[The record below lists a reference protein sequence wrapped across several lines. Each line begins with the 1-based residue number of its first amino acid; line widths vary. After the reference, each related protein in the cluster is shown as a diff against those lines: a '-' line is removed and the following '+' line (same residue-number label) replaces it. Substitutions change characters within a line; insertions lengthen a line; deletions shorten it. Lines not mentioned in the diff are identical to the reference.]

1 MSEWYIEHSQ
11 GPWKNHKYIRIDK
24 IKGIPR
30 YIYDKAG
37 GKAKKELDEAHA
49 EYEEAKKE
57 ENEVYDEV
65 GRINSQEEMKKRGAF
80 DRATGRY
87 IPNNEAS
94 ERALIRQNN
103 KRMDAATAKVATTG
117 SAARKAADT
126 YYKTP
131 LGKAERAKDTV
142 KDAGSFVKSKASE
155 LVSHF
160 RSTKYELFSISK
172 SSSNVSAS
180 SSNRPKSREKRKV
193 EGQGTGAYKRG
204 SGLNLGGSVGNG
216 DLSKRKMK

>member
-30 YIYDKAG
+30 YIYDEAG
-37 GKAKKELDEAHA
+37 GSAKKKLEEKDQEYRKAEEEYDAAKNMTAQELANRGVSVEERGKKA
-49 EYEEAKKE
+49 ESAGK
-57 ENEVYDEV
+57 
-65 GRINSQEEMKKRGAF
+65 A
-80 DRATGRY
+80 
-87 IPNNEAS
+87 AS
-94 ERALIRQNN
+94 EAVQAYN
-103 KRMDAATAKVATTG
+103 KTA
-117 SAARKAADT
+117 
-126 YYKTP
+126 

-142 KDAGSFVKSKASE
+142 KDAGSFVKNKATE

-160 RSTKYELFSISK
+160 SSNKYKLFNVSK
-172 SSSNVSAS
+172 SSTNTSAS

-216 DLSKRKMK
+216 DLYKRKIK